1 MEMTNHTTPTTA
13 NGMAYFFPTATFTVG
28 TTTAQKMP
36 AAAVYGSTNTLLTVH
51 INMRTIASFI
61 MCFLHN
67 VIKLS
72 I

>member
-1 MEMTNHTTPTTA
+1 MEIAKYTTPTTA
-13 NGMAYFFPTATFTVG
+13 IGIAYCFPTATFTVG
-28 TTTAQKMP
+28 TTTAQKIP

-51 INMRTIASFI
+51 INMRTIMSFI

>member
-1 MEMTNHTTPTTA
+1 MAITNHANPKTA
-13 NGMAYFFPTATFTVG
+13 KGMAYFFPTATFTVG
-28 TTTAQKMP
+28 TTTPQKMP
-36 AAAVYGSTNTLLTVH
+36 AAAVYGSINTLLTVH
-51 INMRTIASFI
+51 INMRTIMSFI